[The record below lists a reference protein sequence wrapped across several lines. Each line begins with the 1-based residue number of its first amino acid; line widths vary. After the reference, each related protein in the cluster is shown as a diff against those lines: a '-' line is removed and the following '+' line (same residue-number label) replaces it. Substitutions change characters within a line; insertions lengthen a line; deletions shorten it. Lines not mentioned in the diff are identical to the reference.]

1 VDAAEAGFPL
11 RLVLRPAPL
20 RSRPLAALVLV
31 APLRPPRLLVVAA
44 RLFPVRLLA
53 VPFRLRP
60 ELLAAVRSLRLLF
73 RSARPLFRSLRLPV
87 LPRVFRLPEPER
99 SVEAVREEVRESSD
113 AAACSWSIRC
123 PASLVQLC
131 ADTPRAVSW
140 RAKPL
145 AAVSF
150 GNGPTSRRLDPA

>member
-20 RSRPLAALVLV
+20 RSRPVPELALLVLAAPFR
-31 APLRPPRLLVVAA
+31 PLRLLAV
-44 RLFPVRLLA
+44 PVRLLPVRPLV

-60 ELLAAVRSLRLLF
+60 ELLAAARSLRLLF

-131 ADTPRAVSW
+131 EGTPCALS
-140 RAKPL
+140 
-145 AAVSF
+145 
-150 GNGPTSRRLDPA
+150 

>member
-1 VDAAEAGFPL
+1 VEAAEAGFPL

-20 RSRPLAALVLV
+20 RSRPVPELALLVLAAPFR
-31 APLRPPRLLVVAA
+31 PLRLLAV
-44 RLFPVRLLA
+44 PVRLLPVRPMVVPFRLLV

-87 LPRVFRLPEPER
+87 LPRVLRLPEPER

-131 ADTPRAVSW
+131 EGTPCALS
-140 RAKPL
+140 
-145 AAVSF
+145 
-150 GNGPTSRRLDPA
+150 

>member
-1 VDAAEAGFPL
+1 VEAAEAGFPL
-11 RLVLRPAPL
+11 RLVLRSAPL
-20 RSRPLAALVLV
+20 RSRPVPELALLVLAAPFR
-31 APLRPPRLLVVAA
+31 PLRLLAV
-44 RLFPVRLLA
+44 PVRLLPVRPLV

-87 LPRVFRLPEPER
+87 LPRVLRLPEPER

-131 ADTPRAVSW
+131 EGTPCALS
-140 RAKPL
+140 
-145 AAVSF
+145 
-150 GNGPTSRRLDPA
+150 

>member
-20 RSRPLAALVLV
+20 RSRPVPELALLVLAAPFR
-31 APLRPPRLLVVAA
+31 PLRLLVVP
-44 RLFPVRLLA
+44 FRLLVVPFRLLV

-87 LPRVFRLPEPER
+87 LPRVLRLPEPER

-131 ADTPRAVSW
+131 EGTPCALS
-140 RAKPL
+140 
-145 AAVSF
+145 
-150 GNGPTSRRLDPA
+150 